1 MHLRLFYLFLFIL
14 GGITNMQAQS
24 FEAIPSLRDKLI
36 VGQPF
41 TISYVLKDASGS
53 DFVAPQFKGF
63 QVSGPS
69 SRTEYQNINGVTTR
83 SFSYVFTLI
92 PMEAGN
98 AYVSKA
104 SIRVGNKRLQTKAFN
119 FKVAEAASGSQE
131 GAEVIF
137 QIELPKDTFYRGEVI
152 PLEYKL
158 YIPYPYQ
165 KNGQRVT
172 IPPQFD
178 GFLYENSNFYYSEDL
193 ILDGVRYTSYVV
205 ERKYLYPHKS
215 GDLEI
220 PGSTVTVSVG
230 DRRDR
235 YNFFRNNGRNITVR
249 SESKKIKVLPLP
261 NPEPKTFT
269 GGVGEYIF
277 EWEADKNELTTDDVI
292 RLRLKVQGNGDMKN
306 LKAPK
311 LDLQSDSFEVYPAKI
326 IAEDQS
332 EFRDGRLISMRVF
345 EYMISPL
352 KTGTYDVPVDVCYF
366 SPDSMDYLNSPELLL
381 SLNVTQGNGIKF
393 SNTPLST
400 DTLDEMAQLVEVKL
414 SEATLSKAANKPWI
428 RKWSFWILFI
438 LLTGLSI
445 ALWMKYRYDEN
456 FGEINKQKSAQ
467 SNALKN
473 LRQGTE
479 LMNEAIPA
487 HFKQI
492 NLLIYTFIS
501 DRFAKGKD
509 TNSIQ
514 SVISILKDQQIDS
527 SLIEQLEKILKD
539 NELYTYGMPLPGEFQ
554 TYKDELIKILENIDR

>member
-1 MHLRLFYLFLFIL
+1 
-14 GGITNMQAQS
+14 
-24 FEAIPSLRDKLI
+24 
-36 VGQPF
+36 
-41 TISYVLKDASGS
+41 
-53 DFVAPQFKGF
+53 
-63 QVSGPS
+63 
-69 SRTEYQNINGVTTR
+69 
-83 SFSYVFTLI
+83 
-92 PMEAGN
+92 
-98 AYVSKA
+98 
-104 SIRVGNKRLQTKAFN
+104 
-119 FKVAEAASGSQE
+119 
-131 GAEVIF
+131 
-137 QIELPKDTFYRGEVI
+137 
-152 PLEYKL
+152 
-158 YIPYPYQ
+158 
-165 KNGQRVT
+165 
-172 IPPQFD
+172 
-178 GFLYENSNFYYSEDL
+178 
-193 ILDGVRYTSYVV
+193 
-205 ERKYLYPHKS
+205 
-215 GDLEI
+215 
-220 PGSTVTVSVG
+220 
-230 DRRDR
+230 
-235 YNFFRNNGRNITVR
+235 
-249 SESKKIKVLPLP
+249 
-261 NPEPKTFT
+261 
-269 GGVGEYIF
+269 
-277 EWEADKNELTTDDVI
+277 
-292 RLRLKVQGNGDMKN
+292 
-306 LKAPK
+306 
-311 LDLQSDSFEVYPAKI
+311 
-326 IAEDQS
+326 
-332 EFRDGRLISMRVF
+332 MRAF